1 MWLRV
6 ENSEQILQDRS
17 CVRVWHMLWMRMT
30 TRPAASDLDI
40 HACSKSMADSRE
52 AAETWNESC
61 LPLYFLVCVQLQQ
74 LGEIPRELYVRENY
88 NNDRDARWSL

>member
-1 MWLRV
+1 VWLRV

-61 LPLYFLVCVQLQQ
+61 LPLGPCMCPVAT
-74 LGEIPRELYVRENY
+74 
-88 NNDRDARWSL
+88 ARMARGHAPMPISA